1 MSRIEWDYH
10 LIASEPR
17 EQVLRAQFSNALAGA
32 AKWNVLFPRGTWHGA
47 NLAPVGGSIDLDSGI
62 LEEMVANWTAA
73 GRPKLPVRVTHRH
86 LDDDVPAKDRP
97 ALEKAV
103 GWLTDLRVT
112 AHGLEALTE
121 WTPAGKAAVEGGE
134 FAFWSPEWQPRHR
147 DRRTGDVKGWWLS
160 GTALTNDP
168 FFNEMPPVA
177 ASTSSVESTEP
188 THTKEQHMTKEQ
200 LEALRA
206 SLGLAADATVEQILK
221 ASAERGAEIATLKAE
236 ATKLKASTPAA
247 EVITA
252 AVAPIKAQVDTLTAE
267 LAKRDAALLE
277 RDVNDAVA
285 KAKRGD
291 GKMGRTITEKLVAHA
306 MRVAKSD
313 GLAAAVDFLEA
324 IPATV
329 PVQAIGVDTK
339 DEGALS
345 ASAANEK
352 LTIIA
357 NELESKG
364 VKAPMEVALASNP
377 ELARIARSLTTNR

>member
-1 MSRIEWDYH
+1 MKTPI
-10 LIASEPR
+10 
-17 EQVLRAQFSNALAGA
+17 LRAQFSTAFAAG
-32 AKWNVLFPRGTWHGA
+32 KWNTLFPRGTWHGA
-47 NLAPVGGSIDLDSGI
+47 NLAPVGGSINLDSGI
-62 LEEMVANWTAA
+62 LEEMVANWEAA
-73 GRPKLPVRVTHRH
+73 GRPRLPVRVTHRH

-97 ALEKAV
+97 ELEKAV

-112 AHGLEALTE
+112 AQGLEAFTE
-121 WTPAGKAAVEGGE
+121 WTPAGKAAVDGGE

-177 ASTSSVESTEP
+177 ASTSPAETTEP
-188 THTKEQHMTKEQ
+188 NQQEQHMNEKQ

-206 SLGLAADATVEQILK
+206 SLGLAADATVEQVLK
-221 ASAERGAEIATLKAE
+221 ASAELRSENATLKAE
-236 ATKLKASTPAA
+236 AVKLKASNTPA

-252 AVAPIKAQVDTLTAE
+252 AVAPIKAQVDSLTAE

-313 GLAAAVDFLEA
+313 GLAGAVEFLEA
-324 IPATV
+324 IPASV
-329 PVQAIGVDTK
+329 PTEPLGAPTK
-339 DEGALS
+339 GDGTTLT
-345 ASAANEK
+345 ASAAQAKLDAFAADLRAKGEKNATEKAIAALPNE
-352 LTIIA
+352 A
-357 NELESKG
+357 R
-364 VKAPMEVALASNP
+364 VAQGLSTH
-377 ELARIARSLTTNR
+377 S

>member
-1 MSRIEWDYH
+1 MKTPI
-10 LIASEPR
+10 
-17 EQVLRAQFSNALAGA
+17 LRAQFSTAFAAG
-32 AKWNVLFPRGTWHGA
+32 KWNTLFPRGTWHGA

-62 LEEMVANWTAA
+62 LEEMVANWEAA

-97 ALEKAV
+97 ELEKAV

-112 AHGLEALTE
+112 AQGLEAFTE
-121 WTPAGKAAVEGGE
+121 WTPAGKAAVDGGE

-177 ASTSSVESTEP
+177 ASTSSAETTEP
-188 THTKEQHMTKEQ
+188 NQQEQYMNEKQ

-236 ATKLKASTPAA
+236 AVKLKASSTPA

-277 RDVNDAVA
+277 RDVNDAVS
-285 KAKRGD
+285 KARRGD

-313 GLAAAVDFLEA
+313 GLAAAVEFLEA
-324 IPATV
+324 IPASV
-329 PVQAIGVDTK
+329 PVQALGTDTTE
-339 DEGALS
+339 EGAVTPATAHQKLI
-345 ASAANEK
+345 AAADANAKDGITGAAAMEK
-352 LTIIA
+352 
-357 NELESKG
+357 
-364 VKAPMEVALASNP
+364 ALRENP
-377 ELARIARSLTTNR
+377 ELARVARQLTTNRNTKES